1 MASSIHKCFIPF
13 TVEPE
18 VSLIPE
24 HINNPFN
31 GITPEICKLAA
42 AQLQAFIA
50 QNQSLWLHNFG
61 LDTEKNGA
69 AKGKMFGVLV
79 VKNNEGKL
87 GYLST
92 FSGKMAD
99 EPHPE
104 LFVPSLFDITT
115 DNNFISRGMK
125 EVAAAG
131 LKIKSMEA
139 ETENDTLQQIA
150 ALKEER
156 KTKSAILQQ
165 QLFESYN
172 FLNAKGELKNV
183 CAVFEK
189 TPNKIPPSGA
199 GECAAPKLLHYAFSQ
214 RLQPL
219 AIAEFWWGK
228 PSNSGDKQH
237 GQFYPPC
244 NDKCKPILEYMLA
257 M

>member
-1 MASSIHKCFIPF
+1 M
-13 TVEPE
+13 
-18 VSLIPE
+18 
-24 HINNPFN
+24 
-31 GITPEICKLAA
+31 
-42 AQLQAFIA
+42 QLQAFIE
-50 QNQSLWLHNFG
+50 QNQFAWLHNLG

-79 VKNNEGKL
+79 VKNKEGKL
-87 GYLST
+87 GYLCT

-104 LFVPSLFDITT
+104 LFVPSLFDIAT
-115 DNNFISRGMK
+115 DNNFITRGMQ
-125 EVAAAG
+125 AITAAG
-131 LKIKSMEA
+131 LKIKALEA
-139 ETENDTLQQIA
+139 ETGNVDSQQIA

-156 KTKSAILQQ
+156 KIKSGLLQQ

-183 CAVFEK
+183 CAVFEN

-199 GECAAPKLLHYAFSQ
+199 GECAAPKLLHYAFAQ
-214 RLQPL
+214 GMQPL

-244 NDKCKPILEYMLA
+244 TDKCKPILEYMLA
-257 M
+257 L